1 MQASQGLPRR
11 RQRRRAS
18 AGRLPSYHPLPSD
31 HPVEA
36 SGIGWAVGLLVLIP
50 LHTHTRLH
58 MHTHARVHTHI
69 GVGACACATPCAHT
83 HTHTHTCT
91 CTLGVGRTFVS
102 VCTCACA
109 CFPWLYHGC
118 TTAAG
123 AAAVGDA
130 ARRRA
135 AALRGR
141 RTARARAAEEAP
153 AAPAAGR
160 EVRAAPRAAL
170 AAATRARW
178 RRLLQ
183 RVLDVGQV
191 AQRGVVEGV
200 SSEWRCIAVYS
211 YCTPLFQ
218 NVGRIALQAQ
228 QRPTAHSHRACVP
241 RQGLPVPHRI
251 GPIKTSVYHGAIVL
265 LDRHLRGKMD
275 YSF

>member
-1 MQASQGLPRR
+1 MP
-11 RQRRRAS
+11 
-18 AGRLPSYHPLPSD
+18 H
-31 HPVEA
+31 
-36 SGIGWAVGLLVLIP
+36 
-50 LHTHTRLH
+50 
-58 MHTHARVHTHI
+58 RV
-69 GVGACACATPCAHT
+69 HT

-91 CTLGVGRTFVS
+91 CTLGVGRTLVS

-160 EVRAAPRAAL
+160 EVRAARRAAL

-218 NVGRIALQAQ
+218 NVGRIALAS
-228 QRPTAHSHRACVP
+228 PTEAHSAQGVCTAT
-241 RQGLPVPHRI
+241 QGLPPCPDRI

-265 LDRHLRGKMD
+265 FGQTFKREDGL
-275 YSF
+275 